1 MSSFLAVAGEI
12 MGPKDDH
19 ILISEMCKYIILHGF
34 ADGMKRGF
42 ADGMKLMMLR

>member
-1 MSSFLAVAGEI
+1 MA
-12 MGPKDDH
+12 PKDDR
-19 ILISEMCKYIILHGF
+19 ILISERGKYVILHGL